1 MMASLIDRMIRASK
15 LDINLYEEV
24 EADKSSMGQAITVVV
39 ISSVASGIG
48 TIGILGI
55 QGLIVGTI
63 SALIGWL
70 VWAYLTYLIGTKLL
84 PEPQTKADV
93 GELLRTIGFSSAP
106 GVLRIFGFIPLIG
119 VIISFVASIWML
131 VAMIIAVRQALDYK
145 STWRAI
151 GVCVFGFVIYLVIIA
166 LIFYVLGLPAAFS
179 G

>member
-1 MMASLIDRMIRASK
+1 MMASLIDRMVRASK

-106 GVLRIFGFIPLIG
+106 GVLLKIPKDIYCVGAVSLWKRNSRKVLPNSKNRLNWIQITSKFTLI
-119 VIISFVASIWML
+119 WL
-131 VAMIIAVRQALDYK
+131 VPI
-145 STWRAI
+145 
-151 GVCVFGFVIYLVIIA
+151 
-166 LIFYVLGLPAAFS
+166 LP
-179 G
+179 

>member
-1 MMASLIDRMIRASK
+1 MASLIDRMVRASK

-24 EADKSSMGQAITVVV
+24 EADKSSMGQASTVVV
-39 ISSVASGIG
+39 LSSVASGIG

-55 QGLIVGTI
+55 QGLVIGTI
-63 SALIGWL
+63 AALIGWL

-119 VIISFVASIWML
+119 AIVTFVAGIWML

-151 GVCVFGFVIYLVIIA
+151 GVCVIGFVIYLVIIA
-166 LIFYVLGLPAAFS
+166 VIFQY
-179 G
+179 